1 MKGRDMDRTELDP
14 IQIEVIRNALVA
26 ACEQMSIT
34 IWRTSRSTV
43 VREMLDYSTA
53 LFDAKGRNIA
63 QATRLPVH
71 LNSMA
76 TCLEDIL
83 DRFIPIGDWRDGDV
97 VLTNDPYSGGQH
109 LPDILTFRPVCL
121 DGKPIAIVG
130 VLCHHIDV
138 GGGAPGSYDPEATE
152 IYQEGL
158 RIPPVKLFDGGVRND
173 PLYKVML
180 TNSRE
185 PGKLSG
191 DLASQFA
198 ALDVGAAEV
207 TRIARHYGTATLT
220 GVTERILDQS
230 EQAMRA
236 ALAAMPDGEYVF
248 EDYVDDD
255 GITEAPL
262 KIKVTLTIAGDQAKV
277 DFTGSSPQAAGCV
290 NCTLNMSKSA
300 VYFALMSGVAA
311 GVVQPPSSEDRRVT
325 THAPEGDFSANS
337 GCYRPIEIAAPLG
350 TVVNCRA
357 PAPVVNRMATGHRI
371 VNAVTGALAQA
382 APGRIPAAYYGVS
395 YVYALGTP
403 REDGSTDVYFEVEVG
418 GWGAHPEA
426 DGASGFSA
434 GFHNLANSPVEMV
447 ESLHPVTFTSY
458 GLTPNSGGAGRTRG
472 GLGLH
477 REWRVDAE
485 QGTLAT
491 SFERF
496 RIPPYG
502 LAGGKPAACG
512 RLLVRRSGQ
521 VQQMPSKVSGVALKK
536 GDVVRLETSGGGGY
550 GDPATRPRDAVARD
564 LRDGYVSEKA
574 AREVYGANTAND

>member
-1 MKGRDMDRTELDP
+1 MTQPDA

-34 IWRTSRSTV
+34 IWRTSRSIV

-76 TCLEDIL
+76 TCLDDIL
-83 DRFIPIGDWRDGDV
+83 ERFIPIEEWRDGDV
-97 VLTNDPYSGGQH
+97 IVTNDPYSGGQH
-109 LPDILTFRPVCL
+109 LPDILTFRPVCR
-121 DGKPIAIVG
+121 DDKPIAIVG
-130 VLCHHIDV
+130 VLCHHIDI

-158 RIPPVKLFDGGVRND
+158 RIPPVKLFDGGRRND

-185 PGKLSG
+185 PGKLAG
-191 DLASQFA
+191 DLSAQFA

-207 TRIARHYGTATLT
+207 TRIAERYGVPVIEE
-220 GVTERILDQS
+220 VTERILDQS
-230 EQAMRA
+230 EQSMRA

-255 GITEAPL
+255 GLTEDPL
-262 KIKVTLTIAGDQAKV
+262 KIRVTLTIAGDAATV
-277 DFTGSSPQAAGCV
+277 DFTGSSPQATGSV

-300 VYFALMSGVAA
+300 VYFALMSGAA
-311 GVVQPPSSEDRRVT
+311 GEGEDF
-325 THAPEGDFSANS
+325 AANS
-337 GCYRPIEIAAPLG
+337 GCYRPIEIVAPPG
-350 TVVNCRA
+350 TVVNCRT
-357 PAPVVNRMATGHRI
+357 PAPVVNRMMTGHRI

-382 APGRIPAAYYGVS
+382 APDRIPAAYYGVS
-395 YVYALGTP
+395 YVYALGTVTD
-403 REDGSTDVYFEVEVG
+403 DGAQDVYFEVEVG

-447 ESLHPVTFTSY
+447 ESLHPVTFLGY
-458 GLTPNSGGAGRTRG
+458 GLTPDSGGAGRTRG
-472 GLGLH
+472 GLGLY
-477 REWRVDAE
+477 REWRLDAE
-485 QGTLAT
+485 AGTL
-491 SFERF
+491 SSSCDRF

-502 LAGGKPAACG
+502 LAGGNAGGRG
-512 RLLVRRSGQ
+512 RLRVRRNGQAQDMKSKLSGL
-521 VQQMPSKVSGVALKK
+521 ALRK
-536 GDVVRLETSGGGGY
+536 GDVVRLETSGGGGH
-550 GDPATRPRDAVARD
+550 GDPTTRARDAVTED
-564 LRDGYVSEKA
+564 VRDGYVSAVA
-574 AREVYGANTAND
+574 AKELYGAEGG

>member
-1 MKGRDMDRTELDP
+1 MTQLDP

-34 IWRTSRSTV
+34 IWRTSRSVV

-83 DRFIPIGDWRDGDV
+83 ERYIPIEEWRDGDV

-109 LPDILTFRPVCL
+109 LPDILTFRPVFL

-130 VLCHHIDV
+130 VLCHHIDI

-158 RIPPVKLFDGGVRND
+158 RIPPVKLFDRGVRND

-185 PGKLSG
+185 PGKLGG

-207 TRIARHYGTATLT
+207 TRVAERYGVPMLDA
-220 GVTERILDQS
+220 VVERILDQS
-230 EQAMRA
+230 EQSMRA

-255 GITEAPL
+255 GITDDPL
-262 KIKVTLTIAGDQAKV
+262 KVKVTLTIAGDGAKV
-277 DFTGSSPQAAGCV
+277 DFTGSSAQAAGCV
-290 NCTLNMSKSA
+290 NCTLNMTRSA
-300 VYFALMSGVAA
+300 VYFALMSGA
-311 GVVQPPSSEDRRVT
+311 G
-325 THAPEGDFSANS
+325 GDFSANS
-337 GCYRPIEIAAPLG
+337 GCYRPIEVVAPLG

-357 PAPVVNRMATGHRI
+357 PAPVVNRMATGHRV

-382 APGRIPAAYYGVS
+382 APDRIPAAYYGVS
-395 YVYALGTP
+395 YVYSLGTS
-403 REDGSTDVYFEVEVG
+403 RDDGSQDVYFEVEVG

-434 GFHNLANSPVEMV
+434 GFHNLANSPLEMV
-447 ESLHPVTFTSY
+447 ESLHPVTFLGY
-458 GLTPNSGGAGRTRG
+458 GLTPDSGGAGRTRG
-472 GLGLH
+472 GLGLY
-477 REWRVDAE
+477 REWRLDAE
-485 QGTLAT
+485 TGTLAT
-491 SFERF
+491 SLDRF

-502 LAGGKPAACG
+502 LDGGAPGASG
-512 RLLVRRSGQ
+512 RLLVRRNGQAQEMGSKLSGL
-521 VQQMPSKVSGVALKK
+521 ALVK

-550 GDPATRPRDAVARD
+550 GDPSTRPRDAVAEDVRE
-564 LRDGYVSEKA
+564 GYVSAAAAKA
-574 AREVYGANTAND
+574 AYGAA

>member
-1 MKGRDMDRTELDP
+1 MTKPDP

-83 DRFIPIGDWRDGDV
+83 DRFIPIADWRDGDV
-97 VLTNDPYSGGQH
+97 IVTNDPYSGGQH
-109 LPDILTFRPVCL
+109 LPDILTFRPVCR
-121 DGKPIAIVG
+121 DGKTIAIVG
-130 VLCHHIDV
+130 VLCHHIDI

-158 RIPPVKLFDGGVRND
+158 RIPPVKLFDGGRRND

-185 PGKLSG
+185 PGKLGG
-191 DLASQFA
+191 DLSSQFA

-207 TRIARHYGTATLT
+207 TRIADRYGVAVLDE
-220 GVTERILDQS
+220 VTERILDQS
-230 EQAMRA
+230 EQSMRA
-236 ALAAMPDGEYVF
+236 ALAAMPVGAYVF
-248 EDYVDDD
+248 EDHVDDD
-255 GITEAPL
+255 GLTEEPL
-262 KIKVTLTIAGDQAKV
+262 KIRVTLTIAGDAATV
-277 DFTGSSPQAAGCV
+277 DFTGSSPQAVGSV

-300 VYFALMSGVAA
+300 VYFALMSGAA
-311 GVVQPPSSEDRRVT
+311 GAGGADD
-325 THAPEGDFSANS
+325 DFAANS
-337 GCYRPIEIAAPLG
+337 GCYRPIEIVAPLG
-350 TVVNCRA
+350 TVVNCRT
-357 PAPVVNRMATGHRI
+357 PAPVVNRMMTGHRI

-382 APGRIPAAYYGVS
+382 APDRIPAAYYGVS
-395 YVYALGTP
+395 YVYSLGTVKD
-403 REDGSTDVYFEVEVG
+403 DGAQDVYFEVEVG

-447 ESLHPVTFTSY
+447 ESLHPVTFLGY
-458 GLTPNSGGAGRTRG
+458 GLTPDSGGAGRMRG
-472 GLGLH
+472 GLGLY
-477 REWRVDAE
+477 REWRLDAE
-485 QGTLAT
+485 AGTL
-491 SFERF
+491 SSSCDRF

-502 LAGGKPAACG
+502 LAGGMPGGRG
-512 RLLVRRSGQ
+512 RLVVRRNGQAQDMKSKLSGL
-521 VQQMPSKVSGVALKK
+521 ALRK
-536 GDVVRLETSGGGGY
+536 GDVVRLETSGGGGH
-550 GDPATRPRDAVARD
+550 GDPTTRPRDAVARD
-564 LRDGYVSEKA
+564 LSDGYVSA
-574 AREVYGANTAND
+574 AAADVYGGG